1 MDIIVYKPPF
11 VQYYDGVGGM
21 SRIPS
26 TIPTQVKAKTRYEV
40 VDIKSGRVVESR
52 ESEDPLLTNW
62 IALIGSMLSAGASR
76 TIINTGGTV
85 MSVRVR
91 HLTNLTEPIPIL
103 DILAPAGDDSYGIV
117 LSSTAGAKA
126 MNRYNVASKIPHQA
140 GVFEYKAMEDL
151 GCVAEST
158 MVRCSYRRTFDN
170 LGATTVNIAE
180 SGIIAILRAEGEAP
194 GTIVVTSLLILL
206 DIPDTPVSVASLQRL
221 VVTVDIFIPVPSG
234 WTIS

>member
-1 MDIIVYKPPF
+1 MDITVYKPPF

-21 SRIPS
+21 SRIP
-26 TIPTQVKAKTRYEV
+26 TQAKAKVRYEV
-40 VDIKSGRVVESR
+40 VDLRTNAVAKVV

-62 IALIGSMLSAGASR
+62 MALVGSMLSAGKLI
-76 TIINTGGTV
+76 TVTNTGGTV

-103 DILAPAGDDSYGIV
+103 DILAGAGDDSYGIV
-117 LSSTAGAKA
+117 LSSSAGTKSMA
-126 MNRYNVASKIPHQA
+126 RYNVASKIAHQA

-151 GCVAEST
+151 GCVAEAV
-158 MVRCSYRRTFDN
+158 MIKCSYRRAFDN
-170 LGATTVNIAE
+170 LGATTVNVAE
-180 SGIIAILRAEGEAP
+180 SGVIAILRAEGEVP

-221 VVTVDIFIPVPSG
+221 VVTVDIFVPVPSG